1 MNKTLLIS
9 IIVLVLLGLGAYFLF
24 QTESQPIGGDRD
36 KEGCLVAGGYSFDEE
51 VGACTRSF
59 ELTPDIREAARIAVE
74 SVGRGYTLTVASF
87 NSYEEQGAY
96 DIFLERG
103 EERERETVYIRDWEV
118 VAPSNI
124 ELFYYSDERDLD
136 ENGNIQCSRQGLV
149 AVKREI
155 VSVNIIEDTIRML
168 LSGELTTEE
177 RAQGIS
183 TEYPLAGLNLASAKL
198 GEEGV
203 LTFTFDDPQNRTG
216 GGACRVGVLWFQIEA
231 TALQFPEVKQVRF
244 APEELF
250 QP

>member
-9 IIVLVLLGLGAYFLF
+9 IIVIVLLGLGAYFVF
-24 QTESQPIGGDRD
+24 QTGPQPIGGDRD
-36 KEGCLVAGGYSFDEE
+36 KEGCLIAGGYSFDEE

-59 ELTPDIREAARIAVE
+59 ELTSDIKEAARIAVE
-74 SVGRGYTLTVASF
+74 SVGRGYALTVASF

-103 EERERETVYIRDWEV
+103 EERERETVYIRGWEV
-118 VAPSNI
+118 VIPNSV
-124 ELFYYSDERDLD
+124 ELFYYSETRDLD

-155 VSVNIIEDTIRML
+155 VSVNSIEDTIRML
-168 LSGELTTEE
+168 LNGELTTEE

-183 TEYPLAGLNLASAKL
+183 TEYPLAGLNLVSANL
-198 GEEGV
+198 EEGGI
-203 LTFTFDDPQNRTG
+203 LTLTFDDPQNRTSG
-216 GGACRVGVLWFQIEA
+216 GSCRIGVLWFQIEA
-231 TALQFPEVKQVRF
+231 TALQFPEVKQIRF